1 MKIAISGHTAG
12 IGKSFARYFAD
23 RGHKIVGA
31 SRREGMNI
39 RSIPKVFGH
48 IQDCDMF
55 INNAQVGFAQ
65 TELLYKLWTTW
76 ANENKM
82 IWLIS
87 SMMSSQS
94 DVPYDMEEYK
104 AQKQALENAFY
115 NLKGQGRC
123 KLVLIR
129 PGTIATQP
137 YNTVGLNAVDVDD
150 WVNTICDTWI
160 QAHNKQMFL
169 EEISL
174 GFRHKPIME
183 L

>member
-12 IGKSFARYFAD
+12 IGKSFARYFSQ
-23 RGHKIVGA
+23 RGHDIVGV

-39 RSIPKVFGH
+39 RSIPKVYGH

-55 INNAQVGFAQ
+55 INNAQAGFAQ

-76 ANENKM
+76 ANEKKM

-87 SMMSSQS
+87 TMMTKQH
-94 DVPYDMEEYK
+94 DVPWDMEEYK
-104 AQKQALENAFY
+104 GQKQALENAFY

-123 KLVLIR
+123 QLVLIR
-129 PGTIATQP
+129 PGPVATQE
-137 YNTVGLNAVDVDD
+137 YNTAGVNAVDVDD
-150 WVNTICDTWI
+150 WVDTICDTWI
-160 QAHNKQMFL
+160 DAQSKKMLL

-174 GFRHKPIME
+174 GFTQTPIME